1 MSFTL
6 KNKDPNSEARIGAI
20 ITKSGTVETPVFM
33 PVCTKG
39 VPKTL
44 TTNSLKEIG
53 FDMVVA
59 NAYHL
64 FLKPGHKEIKQ
75 YGGLHSFIN
84 WKNSIL
90 SDSGGFQVYSLS
102 PSSKISDDGVEFKSF
117 IDGSLNFISPEL
129 SIEIQEYLGSDIMM
143 IFDDCPKPDSE
154 YSRVLESINRTKDWA
169 VRSKKS
175 KKTNSLLFG
184 IVQGGI
190 YEDLRKTSLEH
201 MLEIGFDGYAIGG
214 LGLGEGQSRTYE
226 ITNQICSMLPKDKPR
241 YSMGIG
247 KPEDIIKSVELGVD
261 VFDCVVPTR
270 NARNGTLYTKNGKIN
285 IKNSEFHM
293 SDSLID
299 EDDINHPC
307 SNYSLGY
314 IRHLYTSKE
323 MTALS
328 LMTMNNLY
336 FYKQLIE
343 AIKKS
348 IKDGKFIEFKRAF
361 LERYQN
367 EVN

>member
-1 MSFTL
+1 MAFSL
-6 KNKDPNSEARIGAI
+6 KNKDSNSKARVGSLV
-20 ITKSGTVETPVFM
+20 TKSGIVETPVFM
-33 PVCTKG
+33 PVCTKA

-44 TTNSLKEIG
+44 TTDNLKEMG
-53 FDMVVA
+53 FDMVVT

-64 FLKPGHKEIKQ
+64 FLKPGHKAIKE
-75 YGGLHSFIN
+75 YGGLHSFMN
-84 WKNSIL
+84 WNNSIL

-102 PSSKISDDGVEFKSF
+102 PTAKISDEGVKFKSF
-117 IDGSLNFISPEL
+117 IDGSVNFISPEL
-129 SIEIQEYLGSDIMM
+129 SIEIQQHLGSDIMM

-154 YSRVLESINRTKDWA
+154 YSRILESINRTKDWA
-169 VRSKKS
+169 LRSKKS
-175 KKTNSLLFG
+175 KKSESMLFG

-201 MLEIGFDGYAIGG
+201 MLEIEFDGYAIGG

-226 ITNQICSMLPKDKPR
+226 ITEQICSMIPEDKPR

-293 SDSLID
+293 SDKLID
-299 EDDINHPC
+299 EDDANHPC
-307 SNYSLGY
+307 LNYSLGY
-314 IRHLYTSKE
+314 LRHLYTSKE

-343 AIKKS
+343 S
-348 IKDGKFIEFKRAF
+348 IKNSIKNGKFIEFKRAF
-361 LERYQN
+361 LERYEN
-367 EVN
+367 ETD